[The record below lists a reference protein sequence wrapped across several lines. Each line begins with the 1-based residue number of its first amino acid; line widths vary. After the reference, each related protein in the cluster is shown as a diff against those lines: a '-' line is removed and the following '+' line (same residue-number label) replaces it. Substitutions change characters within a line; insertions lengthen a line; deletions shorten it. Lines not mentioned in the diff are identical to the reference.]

1 MFCATFGVFMFYTT
15 NRTHSIPTQT
25 TFRFNYTHFKIND
38 QFIPKTGKC
47 LNNQLNGPNVISIF
61 GVFDENVVPM
71 NSLKLHET
79 GLNHDLYCKNSVSLS
94 FFFSVCMTQLM
105 ELVKIQYYCVCVP
118 KRKEKQILN
127 IYKVTLTLSKR
138 YHVHITTRTRRH
150 LSLINEI
157 VQFVW
162 QNQYRPHT
170 LDILSILFYLFFYRH
185 YRSVYRLNFLIIKIR
200 YI

>member
-1 MFCATFGVFMFYTT
+1 MSFFLFMFCATFGVFMFYTT

-94 FFFSVCMTQLM
+94 SREPLHTEKKCVWHNWWNWSKFNIIVFVCQS
-105 ELVKIQYYCVCVP
+105 
-118 KRKEKQILN
+118 EKKN
-127 IYKVTLTLSKR
+127 KY
-138 YHVHITTRTRRH
+138 
-150 LSLINEI
+150 LISI
-157 VQFVW
+157 KWHWHCQKGIMCIS
-162 QNQYRPHT
+162 QHGHG
-170 LDILSILFYLFFYRH
+170 DIFR
-185 YRSVYRLNFLIIKIR
+185 
-200 YI
+200 